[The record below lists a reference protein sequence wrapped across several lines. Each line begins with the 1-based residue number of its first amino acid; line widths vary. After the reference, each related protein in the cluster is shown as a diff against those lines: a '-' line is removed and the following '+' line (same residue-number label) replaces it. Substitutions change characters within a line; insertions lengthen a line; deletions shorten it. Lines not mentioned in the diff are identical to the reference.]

1 MDEYSSGR
9 VIRTHG
15 AEAQPQVL
23 RWFFVGWAASLR
35 FLSGGA
41 KVKIHDESNVS
52 LIADFF
58 DISSA
63 SAFQLWRRD
72 GCRHL
77 PQVIGPEGLAFCASA
92 FQRGCLF
99 WFCVDAHTGWR
110 QLLCFVIVSWF
121 FIV

>member
-1 MDEYSSGR
+1 MYSSGR

-58 DISSA
+58 DMRGYRAGRSPRVPVAGESDRLTARGASRRTCRSA
-63 SAFQLWRRD
+63 PTSR
-72 GCRHL
+72 G
-77 PQVIGPEGLAFCASA
+77 
-92 FQRGCLF
+92 QR
-99 WFCVDAHTGWR
+99 
-110 QLLCFVIVSWF
+110 
-121 FIV
+121 